1 MATME
6 QESQTGQARELEAI
20 FKLQAQICRVLGH
33 PRRLQILEL
42 LAHGERSN
50 AELLQILG
58 TSKVNLSQHLALLR
72 RIGLVESRQQGRQSF
87 HRLALREVEHA
98 CRVIREVVA
107 LQLSQNSR
115 LARALRH
122 ETGHRRKNVKVSQ
135 P

>member
-1 MATME
+1 ME
-6 QESQTGQARELEAI
+6 SGPLQGRSGEVEAI

-33 PRRLQILEL
+33 PRRLQILDL
-42 LAHGERSN
+42 LAQGERSN

-72 RIGLVESRQQGRQSF
+72 RVGLVESRQQGRQIF
-87 HRLALREVEHA
+87 HRLAIEEVEHA

-107 LQLSQNSR
+107 QQLSQNSR

-122 ETGHRRKNVKVSQ
+122 DPGNRGKTRVDQ